1 MTVVRD
7 KGWGERPWTGINCIH
22 RYSANYSR
30 IAINFHWLHN
40 FRILLLRPLSSVTM
54 SINTLIPPFRD
65 LPELWDISRPGKKV
79 RRLSG
84 NKVCVSTYEHLHHF
98 LISPSPLSLPKPVFH
113 TPPQRKYQNQ
123 HQMHHHGQHHMQQ
136 QQQQQA
142 CQSPQ
147 HEEIVKFVY
156 DSKSDLTGKS
166 ILVSCFAEFFT
177 ATRNYIIELSLC
189 FHFSLVHGGRR

>member
-1 MTVVRD
+1 M
-7 KGWGERPWTGINCIH
+7 
-22 RYSANYSR
+22 
-30 IAINFHWLHN
+30 
-40 FRILLLRPLSSVTM
+40 LRPLSSVTM

-65 LPELWDISRPGKKV
+65 LPISRPGKKV